1 LISRYY
7 SWLSVDKDR
16 LTFHWIN
23 ACNTKEKRTEVKR
36 LILYLLKRVSSKWS
50 TADFRPSI
58 YLRVN
63 EITTVTVLTVI
74 TRVVE
79 WIVSLLIYLLE
90 VNERACHAIITYS
103 TIQMIVESNNLMFL
117 FVSACL
123 WIVRCIVKA
132 YGNFDYCFWYIHIR
146 KGTSMTATLE
156 TKRKHI
162 IINRMTNGPL
172 GCASR
177 HILKKGSS
185 SSLYCAIT
193 L

>member
-1 LISRYY
+1 M
-7 SWLSVDKDR
+7 
-16 LTFHWIN
+16 
-23 ACNTKEKRTEVKR
+23 
-36 LILYLLKRVSSKWS
+36 
-50 TADFRPSI
+50 
-58 YLRVN
+58 
-63 EITTVTVLTVI
+63 
-74 TRVVE
+74 
-79 WIVSLLIYLLE
+79 
-90 VNERACHAIITYS
+90 NERACHAIITYS

-132 YGNFDYCFWYIHIR
+132 YGDFDYCFWYIYIYIR

-156 TKRKHI
+156 TKRKLHSHHI

-185 SSLYCAIT
+185 SSLYWLRSCFCSLENVCMNYVPSFLCT
-193 L
+193 S